1 MIVQTIHEGRQRAI
15 RSKEILKKLLGLGW
29 EDSEALKNNLANSFS
44 RWALQGK
51 LERRGRGLYRL
62 TSGEV
67 EALEDDAEHADGKID
82 PRVPT
87 QTAERARRAN
97 RGVILVFIRLMR
109 RLLASEHPRKLEA
122 RPHLLSLLATRL
134 DFFVARRDLRGVLDC
149 LTTLD
154 RVEPVSGGTSTARW
168 AVELLAG
175 ADADAIAASVGL
187 TNDGQTDS
195 FGNFFMFDGPSPDP
209 VYTKRLEHA
218 DGVLGVNQQILRQT
232 VLLGVEDSFTDPQ
245 FSLQWHLENTAQR
258 TDTDRMVPGEDAN
271 VLEAWNLEFPSTVYD
286 GAGVLIAIV
295 DNGLWHQHVDL
306 APNYEPSASIDLV
319 DGDLDPS
326 PSVPVSEP
334 GLGIHGSTM
343 ASIAAASH
351 STGPSVP
358 GDCGVGVAFG
368 SRLSGIRMIGGALS
382 GATNPELLRAALLHA
397 NSQVDIYSN
406 SWGADDQT
414 PDLYTLSTMEE
425 SALNNGTA
433 NGRNGK
439 GSIYVFAGGNGMP
452 KDNTNASGFPASRF
466 TIAVTGTSY
475 DGKKNLFTE
484 PGSSL
489 MLNAPTGGEKL
500 RDALVTS
507 TGRPDGLI
515 DTCSSNGEDGYG
527 VHSSAATA
535 VVSGV
540 IALMLQANP
549 ELSWRSVQQILAR
562 TAEKND
568 PNHPEWCS
576 NSAGFHVH
584 DDYGFGRVDAG
595 AAVRAALD
603 DDWFNPPFSGAQQ
616 IYERL
621 PSVLIGGG
629 SFPTAY
635 IPHFNPTDP
644 SDPSV
649 PQDPVCQ
656 STPEDFCGDGSL
668 VFCDSISITSGDF
681 GLSDFI
687 IEQAEVVLDL
697 EIVVP
702 GLPAAAIPGLKGYP
716 CIDDDACHSG
726 AICEDFV
733 CCSETNPSDCE
744 PEAAPGTFGGRCLT
758 GEACGSIEYPDLTT
772 EPLFCNGS
780 NLCDLKRLYRR
791 GDLEITLLSPS
802 GTVSRVM
809 YGRGRYDSGEATPDD
824 PNRFYDFHPMMT
836 VRHWGESA
844 DGEWTLRIKDTTQ
857 NLPSNALDRDFGF
870 IFSWTLNLYGYDRV

>member
-1 MIVQTIHEGRQRAI
+1 
-15 RSKEILKKLLGLGW
+15 
-29 EDSEALKNNLANSFS
+29 
-44 RWALQGK
+44 
-51 LERRGRGLYRL
+51 
-62 TSGEV
+62 
-67 EALEDDAEHADGKID
+67 
-82 PRVPT
+82 
-87 QTAERARRAN
+87 
-97 RGVILVFIRLMR
+97 
-109 RLLASEHPRKLEA
+109 
-122 RPHLLSLLATRL
+122 
-134 DFFVARRDLRGVLDC
+134 
-149 LTTLD
+149 
-154 RVEPVSGGTSTARW
+154 
-168 AVELLAG
+168 
-175 ADADAIAASVGL
+175 
-187 TNDGQTDS
+187 
-195 FGNFFMFDGPSPDP
+195 
-209 VYTKRLEHA
+209 
-218 DGVLGVNQQILRQT
+218 
-232 VLLGVEDSFTDPQ
+232 LGVEDSFTDPQ

-500 RDALVTS
+500 RDVLVTS

-568 PNHPEWCS
+568 PTT
-576 NSAGFHVH
+576 
-584 DDYGFGRVDAG
+584 
-595 AAVRAALD
+595 L
-603 DDWFNPPFSGAQQ
+603 SGAVTLLDFTFMTIMGLDESMLVRQ
-616 IYERL
+616 YELPLMMTGLIHHSLAPSKSTNAFRRFSLVEAASRL
-621 PSVLIGGG
+621 PIS
-629 SFPTAY
+629 P
-635 IPHFNPTDP
+635 
-644 SDPSV
+644 
-649 PQDPVCQ
+649 
-656 STPEDFCGDGSL
+656 
-668 VFCDSISITSGDF
+668 ISIQPIRLTQAYLRTQFASRRPRIFAAMGPWYSATLYQSPRAILDSATS
-681 GLSDFI
+681 
-687 IEQAEVVLDL
+687 
-697 EIVVP
+697 
-702 GLPAAAIPGLKGYP
+702 
-716 CIDDDACHSG
+716 
-726 AICEDFV
+726 
-733 CCSETNPSDCE
+733 
-744 PEAAPGTFGGRCLT
+744 
-758 GEACGSIEYPDLTT
+758 
-772 EPLFCNGS
+772 
-780 NLCDLKRLYRR
+780 
-791 GDLEITLLSPS
+791 
-802 GTVSRVM
+802 
-809 YGRGRYDSGEATPDD
+809 
-824 PNRFYDFHPMMT
+824 
-836 VRHWGESA
+836 
-844 DGEWTLRIKDTTQ
+844 
-857 NLPSNALDRDFGF
+857 
-870 IFSWTLNLYGYDRV
+870 